1 MAIRTTTALRT
12 EKKGDGDY
20 NDESD
25 DGEKRR
31 QRLKK
36 ATVTRMMTGMM
47 MAKKR

>member
-1 MAIRTTTALRT
+1 MAIRTTTATRT

-31 QRLKK
+31 RPLE
-36 ATVTRMMTGMM
+36 
-47 MAKKR
+47 